1 MPKTPDPLITLLR
14 RDKRYSLEA
23 YVFVF
28 EALAYAQNKLGMGRD
43 VASEPEPG
51 EIAAALELPDAPDE
65 PEELDVPEEGDEGES
80 SEGSERHLT
89 GQELCEAIRVYA
101 LEQFG
106 YMAKCVLNSWGIEK
120 TGDFGEIV
128 FNLIAVERM
137 RKTPEDRREDFDD
150 VFDFETGLIQS
161 FEIKLSE

>member
-1 MPKTPDPLITLLR
+1 MPKSPDPLIKLLR

-28 EALAYAQNKLGMGRD
+28 EALAFAQGKLGMGRD
-43 VASEPEPG
+43 VASES
-51 EIAAALELPDAPDE
+51 IAPPK
-65 PEELDVPEEGDEGES
+65 PVEEEEE

-89 GQELCEAIRVYA
+89 GQELCEAIRIYA

-106 YMAKCVLNSWGIEK
+106 YMAKCVLNSWGVHK

-128 FNLIAVERM
+128 FNLIEVERM

-150 VFDFETGLIQS
+150 VFDFDSGLVQS
-161 FEIKLSE
+161 FEFKLTE

>member
-1 MPKTPDPLITLLR
+1 MPKKPDPLITLLR

-43 VASEPEPG
+43 VSSEPISG
-51 EIAAALELPDAPDE
+51 EEAPE
-65 PEELDVPEEGDEGES
+65 ADEGES
-80 SEGSERHLT
+80 SESESESEGEGSERHLT
-89 GQELCEAIRVYA
+89 GQELCEAIRVFA

-106 YMAKCVLNSWGIEK
+106 YMAKCVLNSWGIHK
-120 TGDFGEIV
+120 TGDFGDIV

-150 VFDFETGLIQS
+150 VFDFETGLVQS

>member
-1 MPKTPDPLITLLR
+1 MPKSPDPLIKLLR

-28 EALAYAQNKLGMGRD
+28 EALAFAQSKLGMGRD
-43 VASEPEPG
+43 VASESRP
-51 EIAAALELPDAPDE
+51 AP
-65 PEELDVPEEGDEGES
+65 PPAEEEEDES

-106 YMAKCVLNSWGIEK
+106 YMAKCVLNSWGVHK

-128 FNLIAVERM
+128 FNLIEVERM

-150 VFDFETGLIQS
+150 VFDFETGLVQG
-161 FEIKLSE
+161 FEFKLTE